1 MLIFKLKFLTQL
13 FTSKHTNIYSLI
25 LLLSSSKLH
34 CSLLSFCECLILC
47 CRIIV
52 IQRASFKWF
61 VSLIT
66 FSIFWGLVGFIFR
79 LVTIDTI
86 LYITALS
93 VLIAFS
99 IINYWMRINIKEFLK
114 SYFSISFII
123 FFTAIIIIFYLS
135 YDLETYRGY
144 VMLGPPEAEELSPQ
158 EYIVYKCSKFL
169 IFINL
174 KILAL

>member
-1 MLIFKLKFLTQL
+1 M
-13 FTSKHTNIYSLI
+13 
-25 LLLSSSKLH
+25 
-34 CSLLSFCECLILC
+34 
-47 CRIIV
+47 
-52 IQRASFKWF
+52 
-61 VSLIT
+61 
-66 FSIFWGLVGFIFR
+66 GLVGFIFR

-99 IINYWMRINIKEFLK
+99 IINYWMRINIKEFVK
-114 SYFSISFII
+114 SYFSIYFII

-144 VMLGPPEAEELSPQ
+144 VMLGPPVSPQ

-169 IFINL
+169 IFINFIFFIITFF
-174 KILAL
+174 ILPCLLQAYLFKCYSTGEKRKKLSWLIGFVCNIFLLIASVYVVYENL

>member
-1 MLIFKLKFLTQL
+1 MG
-13 FTSKHTNIYSLI
+13 
-25 LLLSSSKLH
+25 
-34 CSLLSFCECLILC
+34 ED
-47 CRIIV
+47 
-52 IQRASFKWF
+52 
-61 VSLIT
+61 IT

-114 SYFSISFII
+114 SYFSIYFII

-135 YDLETYRGY
+135 YDLEFYKSL
-144 VMLGPPEAEELSPQ
+144 VLLDPPEIEKLSPQ
-158 EYIVYKCSKFL
+158 EYRVRNYFKFL
-169 IFINL
+169 TF
-174 KILAL
+174 ATMFF